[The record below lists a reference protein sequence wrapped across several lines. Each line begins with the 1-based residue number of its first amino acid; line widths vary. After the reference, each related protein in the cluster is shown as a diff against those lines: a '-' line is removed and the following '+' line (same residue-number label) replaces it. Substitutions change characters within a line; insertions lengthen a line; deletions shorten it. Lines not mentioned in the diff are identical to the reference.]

1 MFAVIK
7 NTITDRLFILGLELF
22 KSRMGKFSAKP
33 YAIYLQ
39 HCQKSH
45 HVSSEKSSIS
55 KLNLTF
61 QRKGF
66 VTYWSEK
73 TKEAANSIL
82 AKIQAAEVSGT
93 FSWAADYTFSRDV
106 WHEFPEIEQIFR
118 SDLEPFFKSIYGC
131 NVKIFFGRL
140 FKSVP
145 SFKPE
150 GSQLW
155 HADGGPGTCI
165 NALFY
170 LCETNSQNGAM
181 EIIDWDDSL
190 AIFRSEKK
198 AFRHMLA
205 ESVNKNGAEL
215 SRVEARARLA
225 TWFGGQI
232 AERKI
237 QTFRPSGEAGLVLA
251 FRNNNIHKGGY
262 PEEGYTRYAI
272 VFHIYPANM
281 PLDYDRYHTNGVSK
295 TAPYPADPA
304 F

>member
-7 NTITDRLFILGLELF
+7 NVITDRQFILGIELF
-22 KSRMGKFSAKP
+22 KSRMGKFSAEP
-33 YAIYLQ
+33 YANYLK
-39 HCQKSH
+39 HCQAAYLA
-45 HVSSEKSSIS
+45 SSNKPNIS
-55 KLNLTF
+55 QINLTF

-66 VTYWSEK
+66 VTHWSEK

-82 AKIQAAEVSGT
+82 AKIQAAEISGN
-93 FSWAADYTFSRDV
+93 FPWADDYTFSRDV

-145 SFKPE
+145 SYKPA

-170 LCETNSQNGAM
+170 LCETSAKNGAM

-190 AIFRSEKK
+190 AIFRGEKK
-198 AFRHMLA
+198 AFRRILA
-205 ESVNKNGAEL
+205 ESVNKNGAAL
-215 SRVEARARLA
+215 SRVEARASLA

-237 QTFRPSGEAGLVLA
+237 PTFRPSGEAGLVVA

-272 VFHIYPANM
+272 VFHIYPADM
-281 PLDYDRYHTNGVSK
+281 PLDYDRCHTNGVCK